1 MPKVKKKRVGFVID
15 MTPLVDITFLL
26 LTFFMFTAKFK
37 TEAENEQKFMIERP
51 KVSAD
56 TSKLPEV
63 NLATIKIAFTDSTRK
78 DTSYYFTMSN
88 QESFE
93 SIKVKTDGLTPEQ
106 KESALIQ
113 ADLLTLEKLVREV
126 YRIDYSTGS
135 LDTKFAIDADQDLP
149 FDWVNNAMEVLR
161 KNNYTTFNYVTD
173 KKQ

>member
-37 TEAENEQKFMIERP
+37 TEAENEQKFFIERP

-56 TSKLPEV
+56 TSKLPEI
-63 NLATIKIAFTDSTRK
+63 NLATIKIAFTDSSRA
-78 DTSYYFTMSN
+78 DTSYYFTLTN
-88 QESFE
+88 QDNFE
-93 SIKVKTDGLTPEQ
+93 KIKGSTEGLTDEQ
-106 KESALIQ
+106 KTSALIPV
-113 ADLLTLEKLVREV
+113 DLLTLEKLVREV
-126 YRIDYSTGS
+126 YRLDYSTGS

-149 FDWVNNAMEVLR
+149 FDWVNNAMDVLR
-161 KNNYTTFNYVTD
+161 GNNYTTFNYVTD

>member
-37 TEAENEQKFMIERP
+37 SDAENEQKFFIERP
-51 KVSAD
+51 KASAD

-63 NLATIKIAFTDSTRK
+63 DLATIKIAFTDTLK
-78 DTSYYFTMSN
+78 TDTSYYFTMTN
-88 QESFE
+88 EEVFDR
-93 SIKVKTDGLTPEQ
+93 VKRSTEGLTKEQ
-106 KESALIQ
+106 KESALLQ
-113 ADLLTLEKLVREV
+113 VDLLTLEKVVREV
-126 YRIDYSTGS
+126 YRADFSTGA
-135 LDTKFAIDADQDLP
+135 LNTKFAIDADQQLP
-149 FDWVNNAMEVLR
+149 FEWVNNAMEVLR

>member
-63 NLATIKIAFTDSTRK
+63 DLATIKVAFTDSTRK
-78 DTSYYFTMSN
+78 DTSYYFTLSN
-88 QESFE
+88 QDNFE
-93 SIKVKTDGLTPEQ
+93 KIKVKTEGLSQEQ

-149 FDWVNNAMEVLR
+149 FDWVNNAMDILR

>member
-1 MPKVKKKRVGFVID
+1 MAKVKKNRVGFVID

-37 TEAENEQKFMIERP
+37 SDAENEQKFIIERP
-51 KVSAD
+51 KVTAD
-56 TSKLPEV
+56 TSKLPEIDI
-63 NLATIKIAFTDSTRK
+63 ATIKIAFTDSTRV
-78 DTSYYFTMSN
+78 DTSYYFSMSN
-88 QESFE
+88 QESFA
-93 SIKVKTDGLTPEQ
+93 SLKNTTDGLTKEQ

-113 ADLLTLEKLVREV
+113 SDLLTLEKIVREV
-126 YRIDYSTGS
+126 YRIDFATGA
-135 LDTKFAIDADQDLP
+135 LDTKFAIDADKDLP

>member
-37 TEAENEQKFMIERP
+37 TQAENEQKFFIERP
-51 KVSAD
+51 KASAD

-63 NLATIKIAFTDSTRK
+63 NLATIKIAFTDSTRQ
-78 DTSYYFTMSN
+78 DTSYYFEMLN
-88 QESFE
+88 QDNFQK
-93 SIKVKTDGLTPEQ
+93 IKANTPDLTQEQ
-106 KESALIQ
+106 IQSAQIK
-113 ADLLTLEKLVREV
+113 ADLFTLEKLVREV
-126 YRIDYSTGS
+126 YRLDYATGS

-149 FDWVNNAMEVLR
+149 FDWVNNAMDVLR
-161 KNNYTTFNYVTD
+161 GNNYTTFNYVTD